1 MKSIIFYRMEIMVL
15 INGVID
21 EYDYS
26 KNEEVRPGIHNYAQ
40 SIVNDKFPKNER
52 TIVGIFKR
60 QWYVTKAD
68 TISIG
73 SSEYRYFLIKAPNNL
88 ANQFNIDLEIVVI
101 FSSYPN
107 FEPRTLDAFEY
118 VKRKLERGRIENLCG
133 VLISNQDNIDSQI
146 QKQNSGEKRIIVPFS
161 YTELTNKANSEDYFI
176 RQRFQKFFYNR
187 DLFEDNI
194 LRKYTIKK
202 NSQAE
207 FGLSQKNP
215 AETNYYEDLDSF
227 DWYAYD
233 DNFCTDEEK
242 LLVRLLKNLM
252 TELEEKWTDIY
263 LLRNEKAVRI
273 YSFDKGKSFEPDFLM
288 VANDKK
294 TGNVSCMFS

>member
-1 MKSIIFYRMEIMVL
+1 MVFDNLQKAFLGQASVSGFITMLSDIDVRVESQHKLVSYLTQEDKLYITEQLLHYIEKDL
-15 INGVID
+15 IL
-21 EYDYS
+21 
-26 KNEEVRPGIHNYAQ
+26 KEERFFGSDTFENYQ
-40 SIVNDKFPKNER
+40 
-52 TIVGIFKR
+52 
-60 QWYVTKAD
+60 
-68 TISIG
+68 
-73 SSEYRYFLIKAPNNL
+73 IK
-88 ANQFNIDLEIVVI
+88 
-101 FSSYPN
+101 
-107 FEPRTLDAFEY
+107 
-118 VKRKLERGRIENLCG
+118 
-133 VLISNQDNIDSQI
+133 
-146 QKQNSGEKRIIVPFS
+146 
-161 YTELTNKANSEDYFI
+161 
-176 RQRFQKFFYNR
+176 

-288 VANDKK
+288 FANDKK